1 MKYLLVLVA
10 AFAFV
15 GSATATSRSTDC
27 CDGGACCLVHL
38 SCCAE

>member
-10 AFAFV
+10 VFAFV
-15 GSATATSRSTDC
+15 ASATATDC
-27 CDGGACCLVHL
+27 CNGGACCLVHL